1 MLKSLRNDLWRLH
14 AILFVILVALFA
26 KSYGAQV
33 ILHLKNGDRLT
44 GSVFSEST
52 NSVTL
57 ATPFFGNVSVP
68 LGEITRREPVSE
80 LATQTNVP
88 PVVSSAAA
96 ATNIANAKPEPP
108 KKPPMNPA
116 NPEAAPIAST
126 PKYWKHDIRFGMNT
140 RYATKDSQEILLLGK
155 TTYARP
161 PFRHIFDGSLK
172 YGKIEGVV
180 SANSIAGSEKTEYQ
194 LSPKTYL
201 FSLVG
206 TGYDEVRH
214 IDAQVEV
221 GPGFGVEL
229 LKMTNFVWKGEAG
242 FNFQQQYFSDNNEH
256 TAYSIRIAEIFA
268 WRVWDKLT
276 ADLKFEF
283 FPNVAEFG
291 EYRFRLESNLRY
303 PVSDRLSLNLD
314 LIDIYDTQP
323 ANDVSRNDLQIRSTI
338 GINF

>member
-1 MLKSLRNDLWRLH
+1 MPIHRRNSLWRPH
-14 AILFVILVALFA
+14 AIYVVLFLGLLARSQA
-26 KSYGAQV
+26 AQV

-44 GSVFSEST
+44 GTIVSEST

-57 ATPFFGNVSVP
+57 ATSFFGNVPVP
-68 LGEITRREPVSE
+68 VGEITRRDSVAE
-80 LATQTNVP
+80 LAQTNSLP
-88 PVVSSAAA
+88 GASSSA
-96 ATNIANAKPEPP
+96 TNTAEIKPAPP
-108 KKPPMNPA
+108 KKPALSPA
-116 NPEAAPIAST
+116 NPEAAAIAST
-126 PKYWKHDIRFGMNT
+126 PRYWKHDVRFGLNT
-140 RYATKDSQEILLLGK
+140 RYATKDSHEILLLGK
-155 TTYARP
+155 SSYARP
-161 PFRHIFDGSLK
+161 PFRHIFDGGLK

-180 SANSIAGSEKTEYQ
+180 SANSLTGSEKTEYQ

-206 TGYDEVRH
+206 AGYDEVRR

-221 GPGFGVEL
+221 GPGFGMEL
-229 LKMTNFVWKGEAG
+229 LKLTNFVWKGEAG
-242 FNFQQQYFSDNNEH
+242 FNFQQQYFSDNREN
-256 TAYSIRIAEIFA
+256 TAYSVRIAEIFA

-283 FPNVAEFG
+283 FPNLGELG
-291 EYRFRLESNLRY
+291 EYRLRLESNLRY

-323 ANDVSRNDLQIRSTI
+323 AREVSPNDLQIRSTI